1 MFNIDIPNDAVME
14 FVTVGDAVEYIKA
27 KLYGPKG
34 VGLLHAVTK
43 S

>member
-14 FVTVGDAVEYIKA
+14 FVTVGDAVKYIKA
-27 KLYGPKG
+27 KLYGPK